1 MDDRLDTQQTE
12 RNISLDIPEISL
24 DESIVEEI
32 EMIRQR
38 SSIPAMGVM
47 LVIKDQGIW
56 AHGFGLSDVEQ

>member
-38 SSIPAMGVM
+38 SAIPAMGVM